1 MQESFLNSPLIYS
14 IALTLIH
21 FLWQGVLVAL
31 ALKTA
36 LVFIP
41 NQKSQLRYALS
52 SAAMILNLIL
62 PLVTFFI
69 IFKPDYLQLTQHLS
83 QSPITG
89 FEFTQMISQQGVWY
103 SNVVDYLPY
112 LTVTWLSVISVLS
125 LKLMFELYSVNQLP
139 KQDTLIPDEDLLTR
153 FQGLSHQIGLKK
165 VPSLMLSLNTTV
177 PMAIG
182 WIKPIV
188 LIPVSMLTGLTPT
201 QLDMLML
208 HELAHIRR
216 YDYVVNFVQ
225 SIVEI
230 ILFFHPCVLWVSNQM
245 RNEREYCS
253 DDIAVMHCGNPIA
266 YAHTLADT
274 ASLCNKHRNHS
285 IPNMAMAA
293 SGGDLTQRVLRLV
306 NEHHCASSNQVSKWF
321 ASLTILSVILF
332 VSSQQLITQ
341 LEIEL
346 NSASYTPKIEIFD
359 SQVLFDTEEIFNV
372 SSTASLQSTSNE
384 VVTKKEPVKQTVTEN
399 TKIINDITIEQKKE
413 TLPKT
418 EKDTEIEVSNNK
430 QEAKVATQPSFDEIE
445 NKLTEIETSAIGKYT
460 SPSNKSISELA
471 FEKTDSSKKASLT
484 KNAYSEQLI
493 ELASEP
499 NNNEPRIPAR
509 KIDIN
514 SSSNLD
520 TNSSKVYLG
529 NESKVDNTPT
539 INAELIYSVPPR
551 YPSTAKR
558 KGIEL
563 EVKVDFTIDAKGNV
577 KNIIFPTVKHQM
589 NYFKTSVRLAVEKWR
604 FIPAQNN
611 GEAIDSQMS
620 KIFSFSLHE

>member
-31 ALKTA
+31 VLKTA
-36 LVFIP
+36 LVFTP
-41 NQKSQLRYALS
+41 NQKSQLRYAFS
-52 SAAMILNLIL
+52 SAAMILNLL
-62 PLVTFFI
+62 FPLVTFFI

-89 FEFTQMISQQGVWY
+89 FELTQMISQQGEWY

-112 LTVTWLSVISVLS
+112 LTITWLSVISVLS

-139 KQDTLIPDEDLLTR
+139 KQDTLTPDEDLFTR
-153 FQGLSHQIGLKK
+153 FQGLSHQIGIKN

-188 LIPVSMLTGLTPT
+188 LIPVTMLTGLTPT

-216 YDYVVNFVQ
+216 YDYVVNFIQ

-253 DDIAVMHCGNPIA
+253 DDIAVKHCGNPIA

-346 NSASYTPKIEIFD
+346 NSSSYPPKIEVFD
-359 SQVLFDTEEIFNV
+359 SQVLFDAEEIFNTNSTV
-372 SSTASLQSTSNE
+372 SFQNTNNE
-384 VVTKKEPVKQTVTEN
+384 IVAKKEPVKKSVIEN
-399 TKIINDITIEQKKE
+399 TKRINDITIESKQK
-413 TLPKT
+413 PQSNT
-418 EKDTEIEVSNNK
+418 EKNIEIKVSNSK
-430 QEAKVATQPSFDEIE
+430 QESKIAAQPPFDEIE
-445 NKLTEIETSAIGKYT
+445 NKLTEIETSTTGKYT

-471 FEKTDSSKKASLT
+471 FEKTDSSKKTSPT
-484 KNAYSEQLI
+484 KNVYSEQLI

-499 NNNEPRIPAR
+499 KHNEPRIPAK
-509 KIDIN
+509 KIGIN
-514 SSSNLD
+514 SSPNID
-520 TNSSKVYLG
+520 TNNSKVALD
-529 NESKVDNTPT
+529 NESKLDNSPT
-539 INAELIYSVPPR
+539 INAELIYSIPPR